1 MKPDF
6 LFRIR
11 SDLNLFGLIHG
22 QKKRM
27 EYKSERVLSG
37 LNKTNKYS
45 FHIKK
50 DLCLLNPE
58 CVVMMSSERRLAALC
73 MVEARVADPDPVG
86 FETFWPET
94 GRKKGLDL
102 KSERVLTVQT

>member
-1 MKPDF
+1 M
-6 LFRIR
+6 
-11 SDLNLFGLIHG
+11 
-22 QKKRM
+22 
-27 EYKSERVLSG
+27 LSG

-86 FETFWPET
+86 FETFWPDT
-94 GRKKGLDL
+94 GRKKRSRSKIRTCAHRLEQN
-102 KSERVLTVQT
+102 KSLVFIHKFF